1 MPSPS
6 SDVDMTATQN
16 TSDRA
21 AVRDTPLLATAA
33 AAGLLL
39 GFTDLSLQLSIGY
52 PIANLANSSAV
63 WALSAFMFAFCAH
76 TTPTRAALAGAV
88 LLIAATEAYY
98 ATAVLIGRADVATLW
113 SANTMRWVQF
123 GVLAGV
129 IFGVAGTWLHDGER
143 GGRPWRAAAG
153 LAVASAVFLAEAGV
167 RLLPESGSAL
177 DDLGTIMLMITAAG
191 GVLLSSIS
199 HPRRLLR
206 ASVLV
211 PPLAVVGTLVFALA
225 GF

>member
-1 MPSPS
+1 MQSAPS
-6 SDVDMTATQN
+6 VVNMTATQN
-16 TSDRA
+16 FSDRA
-21 AVRDTPLLATAA
+21 AARDTPLLATAV

-39 GFTDLSLQLSIGY
+39 GFTDLALQLSVGY

-63 WALSAFMFAFCAH
+63 WALSAFVFAFWAQ
-76 TTPTRAALAGAV
+76 TTPTRAALAGV
-88 LLIAATEAYY
+88 MLLIAATESYY
-98 ATAVLIGRADVATLW
+98 ATAVLTGHADLATLW

-129 IFGVAGTWLHDGER
+129 VFGIAGTWLRDGER
-143 GGRPWRAAAG
+143 GGHPWRAAAG

-177 DDLGTIMLMITAAG
+177 DDLGTIMLMIAAAG
-191 GVLLSSIS
+191 GVLLSSIN

-211 PPLAVVGTLVFALA
+211 PPMAVAGTVVFALA

>member
-1 MPSPS
+1 MPSTPS
-6 SDVDMTATQN
+6 VVNMTATL
-16 TSDRA
+16 TTTDRP
-21 AVRDTPLLATAA
+21 AVRDTQLLATAA
-33 AAGLLL
+33 AAGLML

-63 WALSAFMFAFCAH
+63 WALSAFVFAFWAH
-76 TTPTRAALAGAV
+76 TTPTRAAMAGVV
-88 LLIAATEAYY
+88 LLTAATEAYY
-98 ATAVLIGRADVATLW
+98 ATAALIGHADVATLW

-129 IFGVAGTWLHDGER
+129 VFGVAGTWLREGER

-167 RLLPESGSAL
+167 RLLPESGSSL
-177 DDLGTIMLMITAAG
+177 DDLGTIMLMIAAAG

-199 HPRRLLR
+199 HPGRLLR